1 MLNVCGMLANISNL
15 YCQSRLMIVAL
26 VYLLENQL
34 SSATV
39 PRDVSST
46 YEIVRND
53 EQFDKFKNLTV
64 FYNKQFLNV

>member
-1 MLNVCGMLANISNL
+1 
-15 YCQSRLMIVAL
+15 MIVAL

-64 FYNKQFLNV
+64 LYNKQFLNV